1 MIQGAGA
8 LRERVLKITSMGD
21 KIVAI
26 LAFCSVKGCLP
37 ALREGVEGFIL
48 QRGSEMSFLAG

>member
-8 LRERVLKITSMGD
+8 LRERVLKITRIGD

-26 LAFCSVKGCLP
+26 LAFCTMKGWLP
-37 ALREGVEGFIL
+37 ALRKGVKGFIL
-48 QRGSEMSFLAG
+48 QRGSEMSLPP